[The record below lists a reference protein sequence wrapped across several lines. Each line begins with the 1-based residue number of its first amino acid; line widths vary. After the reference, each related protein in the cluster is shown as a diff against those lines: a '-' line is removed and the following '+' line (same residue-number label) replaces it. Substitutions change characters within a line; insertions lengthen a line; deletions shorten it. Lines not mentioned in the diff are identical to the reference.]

1 MRLQARPGEQL
12 AMVGVNKP
20 SLHYYSRKVVLYAGR
35 PPSGLLDLAE
45 QLPPQ
50 APGTALVVIDATTAE
65 LPHWQDMPHE
75 QLGAAGIYLLWRVP
89 LEALQQRGQA
99 LAASGVESTWR
110 LPNPERY

>member
-1 MRLQARPGEQL
+1 M
-12 AMVGVNKP
+12 
-20 SLHYYSRKVVLYAGR
+20 VLYAGR

-75 QLGAAGIYLLWRVP
+75 QLGAAGIYRLWRVP
-89 LEALQQRGQA
+89 LDALQQRGQA

-110 LPNPERY
+110 LPNLERY

>member
-1 MRLQARPGEQL
+1 MVFIADQDRRAKAWQAIEAPLGELQQRPGEQL

-20 SLHYYSRKVVLYAGR
+20 SLHYYSCKVVLYAGR

-50 APGTALVVIDATTAE
+50 APGTVLVVIDATTAE

-75 QLGAAGIYLLWRVP
+75 LSLIHI
-89 LEALQQRGQA
+89 
-99 LAASGVESTWR
+99 
-110 LPNPERY
+110 